1 MAARKLKVVSESD
14 VPPNEAPS
22 PTETVKSAAGTS
34 YRDLLV
40 ALRDSI
46 AGQIDAGVPPR
57 DLASLSRRL
66 LEIAAELEALDAR
79 AAEEGGS
86 KGDAQDGEFD
96 PDAI

>member
-1 MAARKLKVVSESD
+1 MAARKLKA
-14 VPPNEAPS
+14 VPDDPAADAYAGADAG
-22 PTETVKSAAGTS
+22 VKSAAADS
-34 YRDLLV
+34 YRELLV
-40 ALRDSI
+40 ALRNNI

-86 KGDAQDGEFD
+86 KGDASDGEFN